1 MPKQPQ
7 TKPKNKNLQKL
18 DFFLHSPIYFWFK
31 LIFLSVLFVLSF
43 LTLIAH
49 IEITSDK
56 LKIFIFPYI
65 SFVCATLTFIFFSYS
80 WFQSAILAI
89 KKRILNYAVLVV
101 FTSLIIYLFSSIL
114 WGLDFQ
120 NLTSARYF
128 AANKD
133 SSLFTFYE
141 GVTFIFYFAFLTNIL
156 KDKLVFNREKF
167 LNINKML
174 PDYVELKTGFN
185 SFKKTS
191 VNKVV
196 LNDTVLIGRGC
207 VVPFD
212 GRLVSQSALLECN
225 ILASSK
231 RFKAFE
237 QGNELLAGMVNLGG
251 QFLLK
256 VTALNNKSFLNNVFE
271 KLDAFGNLQKEKFFK
286 LNKYLKKVSLVQFV
300 LALLYLL
307 IWSIIALIN
316 YFTNRSFN
324 LEMFFLYLVNYGLL
338 GSLTILIFIRPSILR
353 LGIINMYLS
362 LSYYLFTKQIFLQN
376 FKPLNGLKKIDTIIL
391 NKKSTIMP
399 KDLTIVNLNYKNNN
413 FFYLSLLKSLQ
424 INNSSQLSQTILDL
438 LGTVPLLNMQIN
450 KYSLNILSSGI
461 YAGKRVILLK
471 RENLKKRFKIIDN
484 YDTFMQKYL
493 LVYGNEVV
501 LGFDTSY
508 NYDDAVFYLKDLA
521 RSQSKEMILLT
532 DESIYD
538 ENHSLWKA
546 FSKNCIYFNVA
557 QKDRLQ
563 IISNYEKARD
573 KRVLYIG
580 DIDLDQNIFS
590 KTNIS
595 VATSDNKYKNDNQ
608 SDVILTN
615 KNLKGF
621 LDLLKLCKVARFF
634 YFLLISI
641 WIGTNIMILIFIGL
655 GFLTPSIGAIFPFIT
670 AVATYL
676 FIILFRLRLKYYY
689 GYF

>member
-1 MPKQPQ
+1 MPKKIQA
-7 TKPKNKNLQKL
+7 KLKNKNFQKL
-18 DFFLHSPIYFWFK
+18 DAFLQSPIYFWFK

-49 IEITSDK
+49 IEIAPDK

-65 SFVCATLTFIFFSYS
+65 SFVCATLTFIFFSYA

-89 KKRILNYAVLVV
+89 KKRIVNYAVLVV
-101 FTSLIIYLFSSIL
+101 STTIIIYLLSSIL
-114 WGLDFQ
+114 WGLDFK
-120 NLTSARYF
+120 NLTSTKYF
-128 AANKD
+128 AVNKN

-156 KDKLVFNREKF
+156 KDKLIFSREKF
-167 LNINKML
+167 LSINKIL

-185 SFKKTS
+185 SFKKTP
-191 VNKVV
+191 VKKII
-196 LNDTVLIGRGC
+196 LNDIVLIGRGS

-212 GRLVSQSALLECN
+212 GVLVSQSALLECN

-231 RFKAFE
+231 RFKVFE

-256 VTALNNKSFLNNVFE
+256 VTALHNKSFLNNVFE
-271 KLDAFGNLQKEKFFK
+271 KLDAFGNLQKGKIAQF
-286 LNKYLKKVSLVQFV
+286 NKYLKKIPLVQFG
-300 LALLYLL
+300 LALLYLM
-307 IWSIIALIN
+307 IWLIIALVN
-316 YFTNRSFN
+316 YLTNSGFT
-324 LEMFFLYLVNYGLL
+324 LGMFFLYLINYGVL

-353 LGIINMYLS
+353 LGIVNMYLS

-376 FKPLNGLKKIDTIIL
+376 FKPLSGLKNIDTIIL

-399 KDLTIVNLNYKNNN
+399 KDLTIVNLNYIDNN

-424 INNSSQLSQTILDL
+424 INNSSQLSQTIIDL

-450 KYSLNILSSGI
+450 KHSLNILSSGI

-471 RENLKKRFKIIDN
+471 RENLQARFKNIDN
-484 YDTFMQKYL
+484 YDAFTQNYL
-493 LVYGNEVV
+493 LVYGNKVV

-508 NYDDAVFYLKDLA
+508 NYDDAVFYLKDFVI
-521 RSQSKEMILLT
+521 SQSKEMILLT

-538 ENHSLWKA
+538 ENHTLWKA
-546 FSKNCIYFNVA
+546 FQKNCIYFNVA
-557 QKDRLQ
+557 KKDRLQ
-563 IISNYEKARD
+563 IISNYKKARG
-573 KRVLYIG
+573 KKVLYIG
-580 DIDLDQNIFS
+580 DLDLDQNIFQ
-590 KTNIS
+590 KTNVSI
-595 VATSDNKYKNDNQ
+595 ATSDNKYKNDNH

-641 WIGTNIMILIFIGL
+641 WIGANITILILIGVGL
-655 GFLTPSIGAIFPFIT
+655 LVPSIGAVFPFIT
-670 AVATYL
+670 AFATYL